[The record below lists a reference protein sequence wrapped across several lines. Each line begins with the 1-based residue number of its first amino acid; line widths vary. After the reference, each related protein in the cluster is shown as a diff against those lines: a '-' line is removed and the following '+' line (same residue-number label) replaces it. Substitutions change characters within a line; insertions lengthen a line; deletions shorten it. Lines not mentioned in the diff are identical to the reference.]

1 MVPRELLEAIS
12 PVFSVM
18 SDSLRPHGLSPARLL
33 CPWNFPGK
41 NTGVGYHL
49 LLQGIFLTQGSN
61 LCLLHFLHR
70 QADSLPLAP
79 LDTSWRWIFLLG
91 TFRQPMGIK
100 AGSLPPP
107 GESGHQ
113 VLFSF
118 LGSFYMTLVLS
129 PKRLNTAHHGYPVIS
144 VE

>member
-49 LLQGIFLTQGSN
+49 LLQGTY
-61 LCLLHFLHR
+61 
-70 QADSLPLAP
+70 A
-79 LDTSWRWIFLLG
+79 
-91 TFRQPMGIK
+91 GIK
-100 AGSLPPP
+100 PVSLALAGK
-107 GESGHQ
+107 
-113 VLFSF
+113 FF
-118 LGSFYMTLVLS
+118 T
-129 PKRLNTAHHGYPVIS
+129 I
-144 VE
+144 